1 MGQGARSAGVV
12 ELMEIF
18 LILFWGIIILV
29 FIVTCFSEVSNTVD
43 GALRR
48 QNRKQRRYR
57 EED

>member
-57 EED
+57 EDD

>member
-12 ELMEIF
+12 ELMTI
-18 LILFWGIIILV
+18 LSILFWGILILW

-48 QNRKQRRYR
+48 QNRKQRRYN
-57 EED
+57 EDD